1 MARLNRASRS
11 SPVAVCSDQGA
22 RYFSQKVAE
31 GVIHI
36 ALARLFRRR
45 LTWLAFVALGLVLA
59 ACAGDYP
66 QNAMSP
72 KSDFAQS
79 IDNLFWT
86 IIYWSI
92 GVFIVVEVLLV
103 YALIRFR
110 RRPGQPTPPQVH
122 GNARLEIAWTLA
134 PALVLASIAI
144 PTVRTIFETQ
154 GAPTP
159 DALQVRV
166 VGHQWWWEFQYP
178 QLGIVTA
185 SDLYL
190 PVGKKVDFSLEAA
203 DLIHSF
209 WVPKLG
215 GKRDVIPLHVNRIS
229 LTPAQPGVYWGQC
242 AEFCGVSH
250 ANMAFRVIV
259 AEPEKFDAWVQ
270 TMKTP
275 PPPAP
280 APADPLVA
288 KGAQFFATSPCVACH
303 KIEGTPA
310 QGVIGPNL
318 TRFGSRLTVAAG
330 MMDNTPENL
339 ARWLRDPPAVKPGS
353 LMPKMNLDDE
363 TTSALVAY
371 LESLK

>member
-1 MARLNRASRS
+1 
-11 SPVAVCSDQGA
+11 
-22 RYFSQKVAE
+22 VAE
-31 GVIHI
+31 GVIYVTF
-36 ALARLFRRR
+36 ARLFRRR
-45 LTWLAFVALGLVLA
+45 PTWLAFVVLGLVLA

-72 KSDFAQS
+72 KSDFARS
-79 IDNLFWT
+79 IDSLFWT

-92 GVFIVVEVLLV
+92 GVFLVVEVLLV

-110 RRPGQPTPPQVH
+110 RRPGQPPPAQVH

-144 PTVRTIFETQ
+144 PTVRTIYETQ
-154 GAPTP
+154 GSVTP

-178 QLGIVTA
+178 QLGVVTA
-185 SDLYL
+185 SDLHL
-190 PVGKKVDFSLEAA
+190 PVGRKVDFSLETV

-209 WVPKLG
+209 WVPNLG

-229 LTPAQPGVYWGQC
+229 LTASEPGVYWGQC

-250 ANMAFRVIV
+250 ANMAFRTIV
-259 AEPEKFDAWVQ
+259 EEPEKFEAWVQ
-270 TMKTP
+270 AMKTP
-275 PPPAP
+275 PAAP

-288 KGAQFFATSPCVACH
+288 KGAQLFATSACVACH
-303 KIEGTPA
+303 KIAGTSA
-310 QGVIGPNL
+310 QGVTGPNL
-318 TRFGSRLTVAAG
+318 TRFGSRLTIAAG

-339 ARWLRDPPAVKPGS
+339 ARWLRNSPDVKPGS
-353 LMPKMNLDDE
+353 LMPNLNLNDE
-363 TTSALVAY
+363 TVSALVAY